1 MEPCHYTKGSY
12 LFLHYTAK
20 SEEKKYPQNLLFFAC
35 ILGGCHCLR
44 ACAATGARPCRHRR
58 STAAAVVAGCC
69 ALKRVRERRERG
81 KTGRRALPG
90 GPGSPEMSKRVTV
103 TLAAVAAAGGGLGA
117 TNAKPSAGNPP
128 ERFVLL
134 TPNVDDCRHP
144 VPRRSN
150 DTLHSNLAASPCP
163 WAAAALHGENGADEA
178 GLAGL
183 RDVEQEQVAARPS
196 ASRRLRTCLPSWSG
210 CRPPPC
216 RATSRWPASRACR

>member
-1 MEPCHYTKGSY
+1 MCATKGSY

-20 SEEKKYPQNLLFFAC
+20 SEEKRYPQNLLFFAC

-44 ACAATGARPCRHRR
+44 ASAAIGARPCRHRR
-58 STAAAVVAGCC
+58 ITAAAAVVV

-90 GPGSPEMSKRVTV
+90 SPEEMSKRVMV
-103 TLAAVAAAGGGLGA
+103 TLAAAGGGLGA

-150 DTLHSNLAASPCP
+150 DTLHSNLGASPCP
-163 WAAAALHGENGADEA
+163 W
-178 GLAGL
+178 
-183 RDVEQEQVAARPS
+183 
-196 ASRRLRTCLPSWSG
+196 
-210 CRPPPC
+210 PPPPRRERC
-216 RATSRWPASRACR
+216 RRGRPRRPARR